1 MCSVPS
7 TTSSVSEQ
15 KAGVKSGDVGVSSD
29 PRFKQWL
36 DREKAPKRPNA
47 CSSPPASPTRPME
60 TEAASLSVVPCAVVE
75 GLVTTDIAAQQV
87 ICLSM
92 RDRGPRLSRSANAPR
107 DSSALMVNAPP
118 PIVLSD
124 GWTLEIDGGA
134 PMPVAVD
141 LGWGGSRVPSLRRH
155 RGLSTTGRPPL
166 PEGLVWRLVLP
177 GVRETAELRL
187 DGLFGGRHIAGDAW
201 FTLPTQGVEVAIEL
215 HVRNTAAN
223 RYYQGTP
230 YWDGIPKPSGLT
242 AAPRLVSVA
251 KEAHFG
257 GGSPA

>member
-1 MCSVPS
+1 M
-7 TTSSVSEQ
+7 
-15 KAGVKSGDVGVSSD
+15 
-29 PRFKQWL
+29 
-36 DREKAPKRPNA
+36 
-47 CSSPPASPTRPME
+47 
-60 TEAASLSVVPCAVVE
+60 
-75 GLVTTDIAAQQV
+75 TTDIAAQQV

-92 RDRGPRLSRSANAPR
+92 RDRGPRLPRSANAPR

-141 LGWGGSRVPSLRRH
+141 LGWEAQGYPAFAGTGVYRLRVDL
-155 RGLSTTGRPPL
+155 PPL

>member
-1 MCSVPS
+1 LRQ
-7 TTSSVSEQ
+7 T
-15 KAGVKSGDVGVSSD
+15 VSSLGGVANGF
-29 PRFKQWL
+29 PREDGF
-36 DREKAPKRPNA
+36 DIV
-47 CSSPPASPTRPME
+47 PASEVM
-60 TEAASLSVVPCAVVE
+60 AVFC
-75 GLVTTDIAAQQV
+75 LVFFGFVYAFAGTGV
-87 ICLSM
+87 Y
-92 RDRGPRLSRSANAPR
+92 RLR
-107 DSSALMVNAPP
+107 
-118 PIVLSD
+118 
-124 GWTLEIDGGA
+124 
-134 PMPVAVD
+134 VD
-141 LGWGGSRVPSLRRH
+141 L
-155 RGLSTTGRPPL
+155 PPL

-223 RYYQGTP
+223 RYYSGTP